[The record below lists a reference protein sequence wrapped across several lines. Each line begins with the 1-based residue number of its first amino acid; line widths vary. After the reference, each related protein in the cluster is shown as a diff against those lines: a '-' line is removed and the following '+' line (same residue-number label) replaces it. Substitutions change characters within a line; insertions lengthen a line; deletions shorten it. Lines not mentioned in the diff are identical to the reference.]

1 MIKNMKD
8 FSSLSQ
14 KHQSVIQRK
23 LDQLLASLIG
33 SAGIKEAI
41 ASIETGDGLFR
52 WLGAAGSPPATDKQ
66 QITNIPFFI
75 ASVTKLFITASI
87 LRLQEMKLLGLD
99 QPASL
104 YLPEG
109 FLTGLLRTR
118 DGRDLTS
125 EITIAQLLS
134 HTSGLPDYLEMKDDR
149 GKSLVDRIIKEE
161 DQSFTIQDFLEI
173 VRKCGKPIR
182 PVQRVSPISF
192 RAYYADTNF
201 QILFAV
207 LENVCNRTIKQ
218 VFTDLIYTP
227 LGIKSTFL
235 PGPATSRRDLFEAF
249 PVRAGDKI
257 LNRPMALRSFG
268 DLYSTISELNIFMR
282 SLINGQLFNNPET
295 ARLMTSGWKRFGFRF
310 SSFSPG
316 WPIEYGLGIMRF
328 KPPAFLG
335 PFRRLPAV
343 IGHTGAVGSWLFYC
357 PGLDLYMA
365 GTVNQLKAAAIP
377 FRFVMKV
384 LNFLY
389 SLK

>member
-1 MIKNMKD
+1 MKD
-8 FSSLSQ
+8 FSSLLQ
-14 KHQSVIQRK
+14 KHQSVIQKK
-23 LDQLLASLIG
+23 LDQHLAGLIG
-33 SAGIKEAI
+33 SAGIREAI
-41 ASIETGDGLFR
+41 ASVEIGDGLFR
-52 WLGAAGSPPATDKQ
+52 WLGAAGSLPAIYKE

-75 ASVTKLFITASI
+75 ASVTKLFVAASI
-87 LRLQEMKLLGLD
+87 LKLQEMELPGID

-104 YLPEG
+104 YLPNG
-109 FLTGLLRTR
+109 FLDGLLRTR
-118 DGRDLTS
+118 DGRDLSS

-149 GKSLVDRIIKEE
+149 GKSLVDRIIEEE
-161 DQSFTIQDFLEI
+161 DQSFTIKEFLEI
-173 VRKCGKPIR
+173 ARKYEKPIH
-182 PVQRVSPISF
+182 PVRRVPPASF
-192 RAYYADTNF
+192 RARYSDTNF
-201 QILFAV
+201 QILIAV
-207 LENVCNRTIKQ
+207 LENLRHQPVNQ
-218 VFTDLIYTP
+218 VFTDLIFNP
-227 LGIKSTFL
+227 VGIKSTFL
-235 PGPATSRRDLFEAF
+235 PDPETGPVHLFEAF

-310 SSFSPG
+310 GSFSPG

-384 LNFLY
+384 LNFFY